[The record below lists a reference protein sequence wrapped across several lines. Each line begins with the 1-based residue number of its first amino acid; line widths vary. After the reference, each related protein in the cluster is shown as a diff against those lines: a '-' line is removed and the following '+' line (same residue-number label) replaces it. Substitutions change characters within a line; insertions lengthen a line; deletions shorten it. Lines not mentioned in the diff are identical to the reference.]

1 MDFEPFLNHWRT
13 LKNASPQTIKSYRSD
28 LKLFEAFLHERGIR
42 RITQVDHAVINLY
55 IEHMQQ
61 KPNPRFGRVGIADA
75 SIARRLAAVSGYMK
89 YLRATTNPKLRTPV
103 SDLIRKWKRNDDPK
117 PVDDIKLDLLTSGIT
132 SLRDRFLIVLFL
144 ATGLRLSE
152 MRQLDRDTIAIEMEI
167 ESEHAGGTGKVIGK
181 RSKVRTFFV
190 DDQTLVLYAEYL
202 ATRTDADPALFLS
215 ERKQRMSSRA
225 MEYTLGAWCK
235 RLGLEHINI
244 HRLRHSF
251 ATRLANTHIKDMILM
266 DLLGHSSFSTTKN
279 YFKLHDATLAQGYFA
294 AMEFVN
300 QKTPTSVPEG

>member
-225 MEYTLGAWCK
+225 MEYT
-235 RLGLEHINI
+235 
-244 HRLRHSF
+244 
-251 ATRLANTHIKDMILM
+251 
-266 DLLGHSSFSTTKN
+266 
-279 YFKLHDATLAQGYFA
+279 
-294 AMEFVN
+294 
-300 QKTPTSVPEG
+300 